1 MKKIL
6 FASAECAPF
15 VKTGGL
21 GAVVGSLPK
30 QLNHKKYDVRVVLPD
45 YHCID
50 AKWREQMETLVTFP
64 MYLGWRM
71 QTVTVKTLKY
81 EGIVYY
87 FIENNFYFCGDS
99 PYYDMWV
106 DIEKFSYFSKAVLE
120 MLSYL
125 EFEPDIIH
133 CHDWQTGL
141 MPVYLKNEFWDSSS
155 YSDFYQNMKAVM
167 TIHNLKFQGV
177 WDIRHFV
184 YNTNLPDYM
193 FTPDKLE
200 FKSDAN
206 MLKGGLVYA
215 DYITTVSETY
225 AEEIKTPYYGE
236 QLDGLLCAR
245 SRSLRGILNGIDY
258 EVYNPQTDKKIDVH
272 YSVKD
277 AVEKK
282 KQAKLALQKELGLPE
297 DENKFMIAIISRLT
311 DQKGLDLVDWI
322 ADRITDEFTQF
333 VIIGTGEARYENMFR
348 YYQNKYPDRVS
359 ANIFYSDPLAHKLYA
374 AADAMLVPSRF
385 EPCGLTQLI
394 SLRYGTVPIV
404 RETGGLKDTVVPYN
418 EYEKTGTGFTFAHYN
433 ADDLLYTIN
442 YAKKIYF
449 DHREDWDDIV
459 RRGMEQDFS
468 WSSSALQY
476 QGMYDWILRGMVD

>member
-1 MKKIL
+1 MMKIL
-6 FASAECAPF
+6 MAASECVPF

-21 GAVVGSLPK
+21 ADVIGALPK
-30 QLNHKKYDVRVVLPD
+30 ALSAEGVDVRVVIPK
-45 YHCID
+45 YVEIPESYRTRMTH
-50 AKWREQMETLVTFP
+50 LVDFTVE
-64 MYLGWRM
+64 LGWRR
-71 QTVTVKTLKY
+71 QYCGIDTLT
-81 EGIVYY
+81 ENGITFYFIDNEYY
-87 FIENNFYFCGDS
+87 FKRPYVYGLGGDE
-99 PYYDMWV
+99 P
-106 DIEKFSYFSKAVLE
+106 ERFSFFDKAVLE
-120 MLSYL
+120 MLPRID
-125 EFEPDIIH
+125 FFPDVLH
-133 CHDWQTGL
+133 CHDWQTG
-141 MPVYLKNEFWDSSS
+141 MIPVFLKSTFATHS
-155 YSDFYQNMKAVM
+155 FYWGTKSIM